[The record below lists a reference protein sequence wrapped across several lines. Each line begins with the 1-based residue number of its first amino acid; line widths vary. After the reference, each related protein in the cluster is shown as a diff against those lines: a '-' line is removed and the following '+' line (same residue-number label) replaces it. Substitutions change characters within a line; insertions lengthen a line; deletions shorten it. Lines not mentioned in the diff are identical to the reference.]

1 MAKKMRNGLTQKQR
15 KTQNK
20 RVAQGIDIYIIRPSR
35 PMRPNWKNYPDPA
48 DESPVVNTDTR
59 QTRGGRT
66 DDAQLGLASVADV
79 KPLAGG
85 KGRPTSTVC
94 QYCGEPDGHHTA
106 QCPTVS
112 FGGAS

>member
-1 MAKKMRNGLTQKQR
+1 MAKKTRNGLTQKQR

-48 DESPVVNTDTR
+48 ESQVEDTETR
-59 QTRGGRT
+59 QTDGGGI
-66 DDAQLGLASVADV
+66 DDATRLGLVTVS
-79 KPLAGG
+79 PLAGEG
-85 KGRPTSTVC
+85 GAAPAVC
-94 QYCGEPDGHHTA
+94 QYCGEIDGHHTG

-112 FGGAS
+112 LGGAS